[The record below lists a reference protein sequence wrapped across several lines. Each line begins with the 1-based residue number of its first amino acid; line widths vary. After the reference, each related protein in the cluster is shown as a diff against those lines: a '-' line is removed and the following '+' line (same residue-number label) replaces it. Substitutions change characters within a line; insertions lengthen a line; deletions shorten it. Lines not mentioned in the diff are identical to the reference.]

1 MAGRIVF
8 GDLNDEAW
16 SRTARLFMKSSGM
29 LDPRR
34 GRGMYNILHTHYP
47 FLHTRKTNGGSDFI
61 TIKYD
66 ANGGVVWQQR
76 YKARNDTW
84 TAEANKLAVTSDG
97 GVIVVGTIFD
107 GTSTNFM
114 TVKYSAAGKLEWEK
128 EHDGLNGD
136 DKGLGLQLEVV
147 DVAGRIVYNGRVN
160 AAAKGTVRI
169 PVSNLNQGTYALRVL
184 NGGRSI
190 VRRFIKR

>member
-1 MAGRIVF
+1 
-8 GDLNDEAW
+8 
-16 SRTARLFMKSSGM
+16 
-29 LDPRR
+29 
-34 GRGMYNILHTHYP
+34 
-47 FLHTRKTNGGSDFI
+47 
-61 TIKYD
+61 
-66 ANGGVVWQQR
+66 
-76 YKARNDTW
+76 
-84 TAEANKLAVTSDG
+84 
-97 GVIVVGTIFD
+97 
-107 GTSTNFM
+107 M

-147 DVAGRIVYNGRVN
+147 DVAGRIVYSGRAN

-169 PVSNLNQGTYALRVL
+169 PVSNLSQGTYALRVL